1 MLNRALE
8 FKIGKVNYMT
18 TAIGAEH
25 FKSPGN
31 NHVRKRAQ
39 ESLRLVKEGETEIC
53 GPNSALNA
61 FQ

>member
-8 FKIGKVNYMT
+8 FKTGKVNYMI

-25 FKSPGN
+25 CKSLGS

-39 ESLRLVKEGETEIC
+39 ESLRLVKEGETEVS
-53 GPNSALNA
+53 GPDSALNA